1 MKFNKYKAFTLA
13 ELMVLLSVLTVLL
26 AAFAPVFTVRYNNA
40 SADNVWS
47 FVTSDDN
54 FDAYTDPVN
63 KLLTAQSFIGLTP
76 SGKTDVANLLTYNS
90 NTLYSKLVL
99 RASDR
104 LSSGEKQK
112 QIRFLYGN
120 ANKKGTDVGTL
131 FAGEGNLLLGG
142 AYEKINTGKYNTA
155 YGSDALTSITTGSYN
170 TAIGYNA
177 GKKITSSNYNTV
189 IGYNAG
195 SALTSGT
202 GNTLIGF
209 EAAPKLATGK
219 YNTVVGN
226 HSGFTSSSANY
237 NTLVG
242 DYIGEKGDAGEGNT
256 AVGSYALSGTQVG
269 SYNTA
274 VGAYALSS
282 FHDNAGY
289 NTGIGY
295 SACSAMTGFNKTC
308 IGSKVGSYGPGVN
321 VDASQDFL
329 FTDREERVYIGSAPI
344 AESTVSQAQ
353 RFGGISILEVHNVGA
368 TGGTPSAMGNASV
381 LINGNLIVRGQPFF
395 MGNSPIHEG
404 RALMG
409 FYLDQPKD
417 HGTGHRA
424 LMGFDGTNKTHK
436 VQGRHNVRH
445 AKTGARENCVCAR
458 RCGSATVPKAGST
471 NGIKSYDWAT
481 RASGNGDP
489 NEDGGIKWYW
499 RGDYTDAS
507 TGESCKTNTTDHE
520 NEYIDFNR
528 AHVSDDGSCCPDLRS
543 DIRLKDLTG
552 IFTDG
557 LDSLKKIK
565 VYNFTYKADEN
576 KDPHVGVIAQD
587 LKQVFPTAVSKDDNG
602 YYQIRWDEMLYAAIN
617 AIKEINS
624 KVVSLAERVTKD
636 SARIAALKKDN
647 SNLEKQVDN
656 LAKELAVLES
666 KSK

>member
-40 SADNVWS
+40 SSDNVWS

-54 FDAYTDPVN
+54 YDSYTDPVN

-131 FAGEGNLLLGG
+131 FAGNGNLLLGG
-142 AYEKINTGKYNTA
+142 AYEKINTGSYNTA
-155 YGSDALTSITTGSYN
+155 YGSNALTSVKTGSYN

-177 GKKITSSNYNTV
+177 GKKIESSSYNTL

-195 SALTSGT
+195 AALTSGN

-209 EAAPKLATGK
+209 EAAPKLSTGK
-219 YNTVVGN
+219 YNTVVGS
-226 HSGFTSSSANY
+226 HSGFTASAANY

-242 DYIGEKGDAGEGNT
+242 DYIGEKTDAGDANTAIGTYALSSTRLGAFNT
-256 AVGSYALSGTQVG
+256 AVGSYALSNTDNGS

-274 VGAYALSS
+274 I
-282 FHDNAGY
+282 GY
-289 NTGIGY
+289 N
-295 SACSAMTGFNKTC
+295 ACAAISGSNKTC
-308 IGSKVGSYGPGVN
+308 IGSNVAARKINLGGVT
-321 VDASQDFL
+321 VDSSQGFL
-329 FTDREERVYIGSAPI
+329 FSDSADRVYIGSAPNDDPLI
-344 AESTVSQAQ
+344 NQAQ
-353 RFGGISILEVHNVGA
+353 RFGGLSILEVHNVGG
-368 TGGTPSAMGNASV
+368 TGGVPTAMGNSSV
-381 LINGNLIVRGQPFF
+381 LINGNLIVRGQPFL
-395 MGNSPIHEG
+395 MGQSPIHPG

-409 FYLDQPKD
+409 FFLTRPKA
-417 HGTGHRA
+417 GTSHHA
-424 LMGFDGTNKTHK
+424 FMGYDGTNKTHK
-436 VQGRHNVRH
+436 VQGHRNVRH
-445 AKTGARENCVCAR
+445 AKVGARENCVCAR
-458 RCGSATVPKAGST
+458 KCQTESNA
-471 NGIKSYDWAT
+471 IKSYDWAT

-499 RGDYTDAS
+499 RGNYTDAS

-565 VYNFTYKADEN
+565 VYNFTYKADDDN
-576 KDPHVGVIAQD
+576 DPHVGVIAQD

-647 SNLEKQVDN
+647 SNLEKQVDS